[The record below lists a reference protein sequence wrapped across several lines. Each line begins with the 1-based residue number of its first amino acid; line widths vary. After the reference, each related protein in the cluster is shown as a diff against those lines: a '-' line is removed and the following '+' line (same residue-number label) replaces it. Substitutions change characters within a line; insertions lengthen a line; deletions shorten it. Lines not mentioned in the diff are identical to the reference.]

1 MSVQAADVKKLREV
15 SGAGFMDCKKAL
27 AQSNGDL
34 EQAKR
39 ILKEQGM
46 AKAEKKSSRDASEGA
61 VVFKI
66 ADDKHSAALVE
77 INCETDFVARSDTFQ
92 SFSALV
98 ADVVLSQKLS
108 DTTELLAA
116 PLDGYANVEAARHE
130 AVLKLGENI
139 QVARAQYINANAD
152 FIAGYSHGNGLSV
165 AVVLNNDA
173 PEVGKNIAMHIA
185 ALNPAAVKDTD
196 IPEALLQDERNIY
209 LKQLQDTKKPQ
220 EILDK
225 IIEGK
230 MKKFA
235 AGLCLYGQAYV
246 KEPKQ
251 TVAEY
256 LQQSGCDVQQFV
268 RFALG
273 EAVAE

>member
-1 MSVQAADVKKLREV
+1 MSVQAADVKKLREL

-108 DTTELLAA
+108 DTAELLAA

-139 QVARAQYINANAD
+139 QVARAQYVNANAD
-152 FIAGYSHGNGLSV
+152 FVAGYSHGNGLSV

-196 IPEALLQDERNIY
+196 IPEALLQDERSIY

>member
-1 MSVQAADVKKLREV
+1 MSVQATDVKKLREI

-27 AQSNGDL
+27 AQANGDL

-77 INCETDFVARSDTFQ
+77 VNCETDFVARSETFQ
-92 SFSALV
+92 TFSALV
-98 ADVVLSQKLS
+98 SEVVLKHK
-108 DTTELLAA
+108 TTNASELLDT
-116 PLDGYANVEAARHE
+116 PLEGYANVEAARHE

-139 QVARAQYINANAD
+139 QIARAQYISAGSG
-152 FIAGYSHGNGLSV
+152 FVAGYSHGNGLSV
-165 AVVLNNDA
+165 AVVLNNDM
-173 PEVGKNIAMHIA
+173 PEVGKNIAMHVA
-185 ALNPAAVKDTD
+185 ALNPASVKDTD

-209 LKQLQDTKKPQ
+209 LKQLEGTNKPQ
-220 EILDK
+220 EILNK

-246 KEPKQ
+246 KEPKL

>member
-108 DTTELLAA
+108 DTAELLAA

>member
-1 MSVQAADVKKLREV
+1 MSVQAADVKKLREL

-98 ADVVLSQKLS
+98 AEVVLSQKLS
-108 DTTELLAA
+108 DTAELLAA
-116 PLDGYANVEAARHE
+116 PLSGYANVEAARHE

-139 QVARAQYINANAD
+139 QVARAQYVNANAD
-152 FIAGYSHGNGLSV
+152 FVAGYSHGNGLSV

-196 IPEALLQDERNIY
+196 IPEALLQDERSIY